1 MENQQFF
8 AKPSPADRE
17 AEVEQLLRRAFEQA
31 GWRVSNPPPN
41 RRGHRPVFIVR
52 RPGASYAVELKA
64 GAEGRSD
71 RLVPLWSQACLQA
84 ARFAGEHSP
93 LAVVAAPR
101 IAPRVADHILK
112 FAEQY
117 APDAAAGV
125 IDFAGLRLFR
135 GPHLQSL
142 NAEASASVDAALESH
157 VPKEQSHLFSD
168 LNQWM
173 LKVLLAPEL
182 PDELLSAPRGRYGN
196 ASQLARAAHVS
207 IMSAFRFVQ
216 QLQRD
221 GHLDAAGSHLRLVR
235 REELCRRWQAAAL
248 RRIDE
253 VPMSFL
259 LRGSD
264 VRAPLE
270 QMLDSGRACLALFA
284 AADALGLGF
293 VHGVPPHIY
302 VRKLSPASLS
312 AWQNLVPVSP
322 GEVPDVIVRQAPSP
336 ESVFRGVVRPGGVA
350 SVDILQ
356 VWLDVS
362 AHPSRGQ
369 EQAELI
375 RKRVLD
381 PLIQGRERE

>member
-8 AKPSPADRE
+8 AKPSLSDRE
-17 AEVEQLLRRAFEQA
+17 AEGEQLLRKTFEQA
-31 GWRVSNPPPN
+31 GWRVSNPPSN
-41 RRGHRPVFIVR
+41 RQGHRPDFIVR

-84 ARFAGEHSP
+84 AHVAGEHAP
-93 LAVVAAPR
+93 LAVVAAPM

-135 GPHLQSL
+135 GPHLESL
-142 NAEASASVDAALESH
+142 NAEASVEAALESH

-173 LKVLLAPEL
+173 LKVLVAPEL

-207 IMSAFRFVQ
+207 VMSAFRFVQ

-221 GHLDAAGSHLRLVR
+221 GHLDASGSHLRLVR
-235 REELCRRWQAAAL
+235 REELFRRWQAAAL
-248 RRIDE
+248 RRINE
-253 VPMSFL
+253 VPMRFL

-293 VHGVPPHIY
+293 VHGVPPHVY
-302 VRKLSPASLS
+302 VRKFGPASLS
-312 AWQNLVPVSP
+312 AWKNLVPVAP

-350 SVDILQ
+350 SADVLQ

-381 PLIQGRERE
+381 PLIQGSERE

>member
-1 MENQQFF
+1 MEINEVLG
-8 AKPSPADRE
+8 KSSPAYRE
-17 AEVEQLLRRAFEQA
+17 REGEQLLRKAFERA
-31 GWRVSNPPPN
+31 GWRVSNPSPDRP
-41 RRGHRPVFIVR
+41 GHRPDFIVR

-84 ARFAGEHSP
+84 ARVAGEHAP

-135 GPHLQSL
+135 GPHLESL
-142 NAEASASVDAALESH
+142 NAEASLEVARESH
-157 VPKEQSHLFSD
+157 VPKEQSDLFSD

-207 IMSAFRFVQ
+207 VMSAFRFIQ

-221 GHLDAAGSHLRLVR
+221 GHLDASGSHLRLVR
-235 REELCRRWQAAAL
+235 REDLFRRWQAAAL
-248 RRIDE
+248 RRINE
-253 VPMSFL
+253 VPVRFL
-259 LRGSD
+259 LRGND
-264 VRAPLE
+264 VRAPL
-270 QMLDSGRACLALFA
+270 QRMLDSGRACLALFA
-284 AADALGLGF
+284 AADALGFGF
-293 VHGVPPHIY
+293 VHGVPPHVY

-312 AWQNLVPVSP
+312 AWKNLVPVAP
-322 GEVPDVIVRQAPSP
+322 GELPDVIVRQAPSP

-350 SVDILQ
+350 SADLLQ

-375 RKRVLD
+375 RKRVLNR
-381 PLIQGRERE
+381 LIQGNERE